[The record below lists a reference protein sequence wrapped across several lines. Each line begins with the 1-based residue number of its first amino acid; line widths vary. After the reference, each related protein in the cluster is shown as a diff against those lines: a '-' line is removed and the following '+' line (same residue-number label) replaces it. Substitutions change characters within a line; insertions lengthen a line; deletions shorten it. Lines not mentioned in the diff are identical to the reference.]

1 VTLLETLVG
10 RFSPEFGFAAQASRF
25 SRPAVDGLLRVR
37 RGRDTCD
44 VSDTVDS
51 KVRWPGR
58 LLLNLPGLVALG
70 LALLYAIGALAKVSD
85 VAGAGYSAPIVLQQ
99 TPIQQLLALGVSN
112 VASPESVTGITV
124 SLLWIAGM
132 AWWWERSLTKD
143 RDKTNITRWKLH
155 ARIAWAYSVMHSEGR
170 SDMFVQP
177 SLWGR
182 AKKAGTWFMYY
193 GGGVV
198 GVLLVLLILLR
209 LSPPGFV
216 SAVVLFP
223 ATLWIGLRLRWRLR
237 LRVGIALAVFVV
249 GDLAGHGLFY
259 PSPLPQVTLVTT
271 QGTIKAELLVNTDSA
286 VTVGLPNCQ
295 IETVPS
301 SQIRSITLVA
311 AENEPIRTLGAIIFG
326 EHYAVEREY
335 HSGRCSTEAGVI
347 TKPRRGR

>member
-1 VTLLETLVG
+1 M
-10 RFSPEFGFAAQASRF
+10 SA
-25 SRPAVDGLLRVR
+25 PA
-37 RGRDTCD
+37 
-44 VSDTVDS
+44 DS
-51 KVRWPGR
+51 TARWPAR

-112 VASPESVTGITV
+112 VASPESVSGITV
-124 SLLWIAGM
+124 SLLWIVGM

-143 RDKTNITRWKLH
+143 RDKTNIIRWKLH
-155 ARIAWAYSVMHSEGR
+155 ARIAWTYSVMRSEGR

-177 SLWGR
+177 NPWGR
-182 AKKAGTWFMYY
+182 AKKAGTWLMYY

-198 GVLLVLLILLR
+198 GVLFALLILLR

-223 ATLWIGLRLRWRLR
+223 ATLWFGLRLRWRLR

-249 GDLAGHGLFY
+249 GDIAGHGLFY

-295 IETVPS
+295 VETVPS
-301 SQIRSITLVA
+301 SQIRSLTLIA
-311 AENEPIRTLGAIIFG
+311 PRIEPIRTLGAVIFG

-335 HSGRCSTEAGVI
+335 HSGRCRA
-347 TKPRRGR
+347 